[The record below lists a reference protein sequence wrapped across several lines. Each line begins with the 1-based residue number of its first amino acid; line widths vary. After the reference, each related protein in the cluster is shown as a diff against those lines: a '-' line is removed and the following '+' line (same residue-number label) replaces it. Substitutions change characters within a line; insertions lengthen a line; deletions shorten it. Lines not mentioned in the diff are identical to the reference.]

1 MATLTKELFS
11 EIAAISGRRF
21 VVNSVTASA
30 ADVFHVVPSDSTY
43 KDECWVYAHN
53 FGTSD
58 VDVTFLWGLT
68 GMPTLPTILFNKEY
82 LVPGR
87 DFISPDHLIIVI
99 NNSKKSKYNY
109 DIRSFERIKSLNFNI
124 LTAFNQLQIV
134 LNKIES
140 KLNIEENEHESTS

>member
-1 MATLTKELFS
+1 MKEKITIYTSKNCPYCGTIKEILEKENIKFKEKEITKFNS
-11 EIAAISGRRF
+11 EWQE
-21 VVNSVTASA
+21 VN
-30 ADVFHVVPSDSTY
+30 
-43 KDECWVYAHN
+43 E
-53 FGTSD
+53 
-58 VDVTFLWGLT
+58 LT
-68 GMPTLPTILFNKEY
+68 GIPTLPTILFNKEY

>member
-21 VVNSVTASA
+21 VVSSVTASA

-68 GMPTLPTILFNKEY
+68 GMPTLSTADIQEAVDVTIPFKS
-82 LVPGR
+82 GR
-87 DFISPDHLIIVI
+87 ALIFDGALLLHSLSAAVFADTTNVISIDGFV
-99 NNSKKSKYNY
+99 N
-109 DIRSFERIKSLNFNI
+109 RIDS
-124 LTAFNQLQIV
+124 
-134 LNKIES
+134 
-140 KLNIEENEHESTS
+140 

>member
-30 ADVFHVVPSDSTY
+30 ADVFHVVPSASTY

-68 GMPTLPTILFNKEY
+68 GMPTLSTADIQEAVDVTIPFKS
-82 LVPGR
+82 GR
-87 DFISPDHLIIVI
+87 ALIFDGALLLHSLSAAVFADTTNVISIDGFV
-99 NNSKKSKYNY
+99 N
-109 DIRSFERIKSLNFNI
+109 RIDS
-124 LTAFNQLQIV
+124 
-134 LNKIES
+134 
-140 KLNIEENEHESTS
+140 

>member
-68 GMPTLPTILFNKEY
+68 GMPTLSTADIQEAVDVTIPFKS
-82 LVPGR
+82 GR
-87 DFISPDHLIIVI
+87 ALIFDGALLLHSLSAAVFADTTNVISIDGFV
-99 NNSKKSKYNY
+99 N
-109 DIRSFERIKSLNFNI
+109 RIDS
-124 LTAFNQLQIV
+124 
-134 LNKIES
+134 
-140 KLNIEENEHESTS
+140 